1 MAVWLFI
8 AELVIVRPR
17 GALWWV
23 ERLVQGS

>member
-1 MAVWLFI
+1 MVVWLVI
-8 AELVIVRPR
+8 AELVIFRPR

>member
-8 AELVIVRPR
+8 AELVIFRLR
-17 GALWWV
+17 GALWWM